1 MVASGWALTARAGMV
16 PIGTQ
21 AMGPTIK
28 ELLAIAGGSDSDR
41 RSRGSRA
48 SGGDGSGGDRWGKGR
63 CGDGGVGA
71 VVAGSEGGEFA
82 ETFTVGLC
90 EMHREPGKS
99 PIILVQ
105 VAPLFDSSGEDASA
119 LENEQ
124 RQSNDGG
131 IGDRLVAGGH
141 ETLDFLDLGPEVFDP
156 LVRIP
161 LGRETGPIG
170 L

>member
-71 VVAGSEGGEFA
+71 VVAGCSEGGELA
-82 ETFTVGLC
+82 EPFTVGLG
-90 EMHREPGKS
+90 EMRREPGKS
-99 PIILVQ
+99 PFVLVQ
-105 VAPLFDSSGEDASA
+105 VAPLLDGSCKYARV

-124 RQSNDGG
+124 RQTNDGG
-131 IGDRLVAGGH
+131 IGDRLVAGGCK
-141 ETLDFLDLGPEVFDP
+141 TLDFLDLGPEVFDR
-156 LVRIP
+156 LVRVP
-161 LGRETGPIG
+161 LGR
-170 L
+170 